1 MQKSLVLIAF
11 GGISAEHEV
20 SVVTGL
26 QVVEKIDRNTYTPYV
41 VYLKKDGQ
49 VMGYGDLKN
58 RKEFLTIKPVSL
70 SWGRD
75 ERGGFIQEAGVFG
88 KKLHP
93 HAAYFAFHGGTGES
107 GPMQGLCEA
116 LDIPFTSSGG
126 EGSAIVMNKT
136 LGKEVL
142 NFYGLPVVDGENL
155 RSTDILKDVS
165 GVAAEILTECTLP
178 LIIKPVHLGSS
189 IGISIAKTQTELE
202 RFLLT
207 AAHMDSEVVVEKL
220 LTNMKEYNCSVRA
233 IGGKVEASEVE
244 SPVAHDAILSFADKY
259 ERGGGKKSG
268 GSSGMASLQRELPAK
283 ISEELKKRIQET
295 AIAAFIACRCK
306 GMARI
311 DFMVTGDELFITE
324 INPIPGSMA
333 FYLWEAS
340 GISFTQQITDMLEQ
354 AVADAKQQ
362 TGKQF
367 AHESKI
373 IETFINQTPA

>member
-1 MQKSLVLIAF
+1 MQKPLVIIAF
-11 GGISAEHEV
+11 GGVSAEHEV

-26 QVVEKIDRNTYTPYV
+26 QVVEKIDRNAHTPYV
-41 VYLKKDGQ
+41 VYIKKDGQ

-58 RKEFLTIKPVSL
+58 RKGFLATKPVAL

-75 ERGGFIQEAGVFG
+75 EQGGFIQESGVFG
-88 KKLHP
+88 KKFHP

-107 GPMQGLCEA
+107 GPMQGMCEA
-116 LDIPFTSSGG
+116 LDIPFTSSGV
-126 EGSAIVMNKT
+126 EGSAIVMNKA

-165 GVAAEILTECTLP
+165 GVAAEILTECPLP

-233 IGGKVEASEVE
+233 IGGKIEASEVE

-268 GSSGMASLQRELPAK
+268 ASSGMASLQRELPAK

-295 AIAAFIACRCK
+295 AIHAFTACRCK

-311 DFMVTGDELFITE
+311 DFMVTGEDLFITE

-340 GISFTQQITDMLEQ
+340 GISFTQQITDMIEQ
-354 AVADAKQQ
+354 AVLDAKQQ

-367 AHESKI
+367 GHESKI
-373 IETFINQTPA
+373 IETFINQTL

>member
-11 GGISAEHEV
+11 GGVSAEHEV

-26 QVVEKIDRNTYTPYV
+26 QVVEKIDRNFYEPYV
-41 VYLKKDGQ
+41 VYIKKDGQ
-49 VMGYGDLKN
+49 AVGYGDLGN
-58 RKEFLTIKPVSL
+58 RKEFLTKKPAPL

-75 ERGGFIQEAGVFG
+75 QMGGYIKEEGLLG
-88 KKLHP
+88 KKLYP
-93 HAAYFAFHGGTGES
+93 YVAYFAFHGGTGES

-116 LDIPFTSSGG
+116 MDIPYTSSGV
-126 EGSAIVMNKT
+126 EGSAIVMNKA

-155 RSTDILKDVS
+155 RSSEVLADVS
-165 GVAAEILTECTLP
+165 GIAKEILSELQLP

-189 IGISIAKTQTELE
+189 IGISIAKTETELE

-207 AAHMDSEVVVEKL
+207 AAHVDSEVVVEKL
-220 LTNMKEYNCSVRA
+220 LTNMKEYNCAVRL
-233 IGGKVEASEVE
+233 IKGKIEASEVE
-244 SPVAHDAILSFADKY
+244 SPVSHDAILSFADKY

-268 GSSGMASLQRELPAK
+268 GESGMASLQRELPAK
-283 ISEELKKRIQET
+283 ISPELKKRIQET
-295 AIAAFIACRCK
+295 AIHAFTACRCK
-306 GMARI
+306 GMARV
-311 DFMVTGDELFITE
+311 DFMVTGDDLFITE

-340 GISFTQQITDMLEQ
+340 GITFTQQITDMIEQ
-354 AVADAKQQ
+354 SVVDAKNQ

-367 AHESKI
+367 NHESKI
-373 IETFINQTPA
+373 IENFINQKPV